1 MDSKQKK
8 KVKRK
13 ENSAKARASLKGKS
27 ATGIAVAGLKAKN
40 KATEKAV
47 GKNRRKNIRKAA
59 GSAAKDAWK
68 GGKGKSGQIGSRWS
82 REGMVKADFSGTPVA
97 KGLNKAGSSYR
108 SGKYKLT
115 SARKAALKKA
125 QKLSARVRKKLG
137 K

>member
-13 ENSAKARASLKGKS
+13 VNSAQARAYLKGKS

-47 GKNRRKNIRKAA
+47 GKNRRKNILKAGGRA
-59 GSAAKDAWK
+59 VKDAWK
-68 GGKGKSGQIGSRWS
+68 GGKGKGQIGSRWS

-97 KGLNKAGSSYR
+97 KGLNKAGSSFR

-125 QKLSARVRKKLG
+125 QQIAARARKKLG